1 MCVTLFQQTTTW
13 DWTSEQCRFL
23 SLSFNS
29 PFPHSWPLSFSKPQ
43 SLHGTNACASFLFAL
58 LVTCVRKIWWGN
70 RTPHCPLTPFTTP
83 SRLPVFKIFL
93 WWHQRVFGDWTSWR
107 TYSRD
112 FGQRSG
118 NWALTLNPSES
129 SHPIDSVVC
138 QHVGGMF
145 SEKWILLTSKAQFYF
160 NRHSLNW

>member
-70 RTPHCPLTPFTTP
+70 RTPHCPLTPFTRP
-83 SRLPVFKIFL
+83 SRHPVFRIFL

-112 FGQRSG
+112 FGRRSG
-118 NWALTLNPSES
+118 NWGLTLNPSES
-129 SHPIDSVVC
+129 RVILQILQFVSMWVACSVRNGSSSH
-138 QHVGGMF
+138 Q
-145 SEKWILLTSKAQFYF
+145 KQFYF